1 MNGLILRVRPLRF
14 AFRAIDPIWFPPG
27 QAANIFRGA
36 FGEILRR
43 TAPAPAYV
51 RMFEPRATEGP
62 SGFADLPRPFVLR
75 AASLDG
81 QRFGAGETF
90 TLDVNV
96 FDPEIPALDYF
107 RLAFQQLCEEGLG
120 PRRPRVELLEANE
133 VAGYRSGSDRAKK
146 ANPVEC
152 IKLTFLT
159 PTELKIGGEILREP
173 RFDAVFKRTRDRA
186 AGLIALYQTSENPIP
201 TTDFR
206 ALGERAE
213 ATVRMTAEHLR
224 QIEQERRSSRTG
236 QRHSLGGFTGEA
248 EYEGDLT
255 EFLPYL
261 EAAWW
266 TGVGRLT
273 VWGNGLV
280 RTSELRTGIAK
291 LKPAPDRSGIQ

>member
-1 MNGLILRVRPLRF
+1 MSGLILRVRPLRF
-14 AFRAIDPIWFPPG
+14 RFRAADPIWFPPG

-43 TAPAPAYV
+43 TAPTSAYA

-81 QRFGAGETF
+81 QRFGAGGEF
-90 TLDVNV
+90 TLEANV
-96 FDPEIPALDYF
+96 FDPDIPALDYF
-107 RLAFQQLCEEGLG
+107 RLAFEQLCEEGLG
-120 PRRPRVELLEANE
+120 RDRPRVELLEAHELPGVE
-133 VAGYRSGSDRAKK
+133 VNLTEPRK
-146 ANPVEC
+146 PVSK

-173 RFDAVFKRTRDRA
+173 RFDAVFKRARDRA
-186 AGLIALYQTSENPIP
+186 TGLIAFYQKSRVDQTG
-201 TTDFR
+201 FR
-206 ALGERAE
+206 SVGDRAE
-213 ATVRMTAEHLR
+213 IIQMTASCLQ
-224 QIEQERRSSRTG
+224 QIEHNRRSSRTG
-236 QRHSLGGFTGEA
+236 QIHSLGGFTGEA

-273 VWGNGLV
+273 VWGNGQV
-280 RTSELRTGIAK
+280 RTENVA
-291 LKPAPDRSGIQ
+291 

>member
-14 AFRAIDPIWFPPG
+14 VFRAIDPISFPPG

-36 FGEILRR
+36 FGEILKR
-43 TAPAPAYV
+43 TAPAPDYI
-51 RMFEPRATEGP
+51 RMFEPRATDGP

-81 QRFGAGETF
+81 QRFRAGETF

-96 FDPEIPALDYF
+96 FDPEITALNLF
-107 RLAFQQLCEEGLG
+107 RQVFQQLCEEGLG
-120 PRRPRVELLEANE
+120 PNRPKVELLEATELSNVE
-133 VAGYRSGSDRAKK
+133 VNLTAQRK
-146 ANPVEC
+146 PVSR

-159 PTELKIGGEILREP
+159 PTELKIGGEVLREP
-173 RFDAVFKRTRDRA
+173 RFDAVFKRARDRVT
-186 AGLIALYQTSENPIP
+186 GLITLYQKPDIDQ
-201 TTDFR
+201 TDFR
-206 ALGERAE
+206 GLGERSG
-213 ATVRMTAEHLR
+213 TVRMTASSVQ
-224 QIEQERRSSRTG
+224 QIEQQRRSSRTG

-248 EYEGDLT
+248 AYEGDLT
-255 EFLPYL
+255 EFLPCL

-280 RTSELRTGIAK
+280 RTEYVE
-291 LKPAPDRSGIQ
+291 